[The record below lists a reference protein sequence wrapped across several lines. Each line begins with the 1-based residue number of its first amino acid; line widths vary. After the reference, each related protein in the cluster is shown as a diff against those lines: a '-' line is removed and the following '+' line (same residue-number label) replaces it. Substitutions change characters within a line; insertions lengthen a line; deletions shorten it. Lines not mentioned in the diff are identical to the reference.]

1 MHPAESKN
9 DVVDDADSVN
19 GDDVDV
25 EESDDDGE
33 VSVGR
38 DVDGQNIG
46 EVCDDEDDDDGDDG
60 DDGDEEEEEEAASP
74 MKSDGVNNGKNA
86 SSTSAYSSFE
96 SNEERGSE
104 SS

>member
-1 MHPAESKN
+1 M
-9 DVVDDADSVN
+9 N

-25 EESDDDGE
+25 DESDDDDGE

-38 DVDGQNIG
+38 DVVGQNVG
-46 EVCDDEDDDDGDDG
+46 EVYDE
-60 DDGDEEEEEEAASP
+60 DEEEEEET
-74 MKSDGVNNGKNA
+74 KIDVGGKNKNA